1 MTSPETAQE
10 AKPVTMTDPMPELR
24 PTSAAERIPEI
35 DMLRGIAILGILMV
49 NVLFFSNPVYSM
61 LMQESPHTGQA
72 NHIAELIIRFFAEQK
87 FISLFSMM
95 FGLGAGVLY
104 TRAQAKGRKFA
115 PFFARRLLVLLP
127 IGLVHAV
134 VLWSG
139 DILVTYALLGF
150 LLIAFDNAKPRTLL
164 IWFFVL
170 MTIPLIINGL
180 STGAI
185 ALWKS
190 TPGGAE
196 QAAKMFGERGAM
208 FADMNQKA
216 LQAYSTGNYMDILKA
231 RLGELTFMYQG
242 LFYYGWNVLAL
253 FLLGMWF
260 WKTGKFQNLD
270 QNLGFFRKL
279 LIFGLVMG
287 FSCNLVYIIF
297 RQGASPILPTPRM
310 FVASLGLQFGAVSQ
324 MLFYVSGVILLART
338 ELGKRIL
345 NPLRAIGR
353 TALSNYLLQTL
364 VFTTL
369 FYSYGGGLFGRVG
382 PAWCLPMVIGMFV
395 IQILLSNWW
404 VNRFRFGPV
413 EWLWRSLTYWKK
425 QPMRYEN

>member
-1 MTSPETAQE
+1 MTSPDTVQE
-10 AKPVTMTDPMPELR
+10 ARPVAMTDPGSEMR

-49 NVLFFSNPVYSM
+49 NVLFFSNSIYSM
-61 LMQESPHTGQA
+61 LMAETPHVGQA

-104 TRAQAKGRKFA
+104 SRAKAKGHKFA
-115 PFFARRLLVLLP
+115 PFYARRLLVLLI
-127 IGLVHAV
+127 IGLIHAFL
-134 VLWSG
+134 LWSG
-139 DILVTYALLGF
+139 DVLVTYALLGF
-150 LLIAFDNAKPRTLL
+150 LLIAFDDVKPRTLL

-170 MTIPLIINGL
+170 MAIPLIINGL

-185 ALWKS
+185 ALWKT
-190 TPGGAE
+190 TPDGAE
-196 QAAKMFGERGAM
+196 QAAKMFGERGAL
-208 FADMNQKA
+208 FADLNQKA
-216 LQAYSTGNYMDILKA
+216 LQAYSEGSYLDILKV
-231 RLGELTFMYQG
+231 RVSELTFMYQG

-260 WKTGKFQNLD
+260 WRTGKFKNLD

-279 LIFGLVMG
+279 LIFGLVVG
-287 FSCNLVYIIF
+287 FSGNLVYVIF
-297 RQGASPILPTPRM
+297 RQGASPMIPTPRM
-310 FVASLGLQFGAVSQ
+310 FIASLGLQFGAVSQ
-324 MLFYVSGVILLART
+324 MLFYVSGVVLLART

-364 VFTTL
+364 VFTTV
-369 FYSYGGGLFGRVG
+369 FYSYGGALFGRVG
-382 PAWCLPMVIGMFV
+382 PAWGLLMVAGMFI
-395 IQILLSNWW
+395 IQILISNWW
-404 VNRFRFGPV
+404 VNRFRFGPA
-413 EWLWRSLTYWKK
+413 EWVWRSLTYWKK

>member
-1 MTSPETAQE
+1 MTSSETAQE

-115 PFFARRLLVLLP
+115 PLYARRLLILLV
-127 IGLVHAV
+127 IGLSHAF

-208 FADMNQKA
+208 FAELNQKA
-216 LQAYSTGNYMDILKA
+216 LQAYSSGSYVDIVKA
-231 RLGELTFMYQG
+231 RIGELTFMYQG
-242 LFYYGWNVLAL
+242 LFYYGWNVLPKSTS
-253 FLLGMWF
+253 GK
-260 WKTGKFQNLD
+260 KT
-270 QNLGFFRKL
+270 
-279 LIFGLVMG
+279 
-287 FSCNLVYIIF
+287 S
-297 RQGASPILPTPRM
+297 T
-310 FVASLGLQFGAVSQ
+310 
-324 MLFYVSGVILLART
+324 ILL
-338 ELGKRIL
+338 
-345 NPLRAIGR
+345 
-353 TALSNYLLQTL
+353 
-364 VFTTL
+364 
-369 FYSYGGGLFGRVG
+369 
-382 PAWCLPMVIGMFV
+382 
-395 IQILLSNWW
+395 
-404 VNRFRFGPV
+404 
-413 EWLWRSLTYWKK
+413 
-425 QPMRYEN
+425 